1 MTVHHLII
9 NLIVF
14 VIPSLEE
21 YVILLTE
28 LEILKIIMSIADL
41 VILVQ
46 GASGRSITLNRLYHP
61 LWSILYV
68 A

>member
-46 GASGRSITLNRLYHP
+46 GASGRSITLNRFH
-61 LWSILYV
+61 
-68 A
+68 